1 MKKFGFLASIVA
13 LLVFG
18 CNGIDENKIIEGSGT
33 IEATNVVV
41 SAKVAGSVH
50 RIINDEGSLVAEGD
64 TILTIEHEL
73 LDLQLQKT
81 IAMRD
86 AAEAQLQLVN
96 KGARSEDKAQ
106 ANELLNQA
114 EANFNSAQA
123 DKNRMESLYNSQAIT
138 KKQWED
144 IQTRFT
150 VAESQFAAAKE
161 NNKKMK
167 NIARPEEIKQ
177 AQANFDQA
185 NAAVMMIEK
194 NIRDCYVTATSK
206 GYIVK
211 VFFEEGES
219 VMPGSSLFKLSDLSI
234 VDLVIYVPE
243 TKLGLLKLGQS
254 AVVEIDAFEDK
265 TLNGKV
271 TYISSEA
278 EFTPKNIQTKDERT
292 KLVFAVK
299 IEIPNPDYE
308 LKAGLPADGR
318 IMLNQEN

>member
-1 MKKFGFLASIVA
+1 MKKLGFLTVIVA
-13 LLVFG
+13 LLAFG

-41 SAKVAGSVH
+41 SAKVAGSVYS
-50 RIINDEGSLVAEGD
+50 IINDEGSLVAEGD
-64 TILTIEHEL
+64 TILIIEHEL
-73 LDLQLQKT
+73 LDLQLKKT
-81 IAMRD
+81 IAMRN

-123 DKNRMESLYNSQAIT
+123 DKNRMESLYNSQTIT

-161 NNKKMK
+161 NYKKMK

-211 VFFEEGES
+211 VFFEKGES
-219 VMPGSSLFKLSDLSI
+219 VMPGSSLFKLSDLSV

-254 AVVEIDAFEDK
+254 AEVEIDAFEEK
-265 TLNGKV
+265 TFNGKV

-308 LKAGLPADGR
+308 LKAGLPADGK
-318 IMLNQEN
+318 ILID